1 MYTDVLK
8 FSDWRVL
15 DEAIRFARGKDG
27 DFFYDR
33 KQLLTLRKGDKEQ
46 YRVEGRTAGLWS
58 HAIKHLEEVRPEFV
72 ANIIKQIK
80 NTLVD
85 YVKSGKAPDDFE
97 VRYFSTE
104 TTSKVKEPLKL
115 INKAPQAAV
124 INLLDLINDK
134 AMLNKPLTEIEEKL
148 VKYIKALADEY
159 ASVIERHMKEAVS
172 LDGLRDVS
180 AVRRAINDAKT
191 ISFYATSFNKEMRI
205 YLNFKERFFIIT
217 EADGVHTGFQI
228 SDTQPTAE
236 SVISTFMSRF
246 GRKMRFK
253 NYAVY
258 KAFSAF

>member
-1 MYTDVLK
+1 MLK
-8 FSDWRVL
+8 FTEWSTL
-15 DEAIRFARGKDG
+15 DEAIKFARGKDG

-33 KQLLTLRKGDKEQ
+33 KQILTLKKGDKDQ

-80 NTLVD
+80 STLVE
-85 YVKSGKAPDDFE
+85 YVKSGRAPDDFE
-97 VRYFSTE
+97 VRYFSTD

-115 INKAPQAAV
+115 INKAPQAAI

-134 AMLNKPLTEIEEKL
+134 AMLKKSLSEIEEKL

-159 ASVIERHMKEAVS
+159 ASVIERHMKEAVD
-172 LDGLRDVS
+172 LDSLRDTS
-180 AVRRAINDAKT
+180 AVRKT
-191 ISFYATSFNKEMRI
+191 LDSSKTVSFYVTSFNKEMRI
-205 YLNFKERFFIIT
+205 YLNFRERFFIIT

-228 SDTQPTAE
+228 SDTEPTVQ
-236 SVISTFMSRF
+236 SVIKTFMSRF
-246 GRKMRFK
+246 GRKMRFR

-258 KAFSAF
+258 KAFSAY

>member
-1 MYTDVLK
+1 MLK
-8 FSDWRVL
+8 FTEWSTL
-15 DEAIRFARGKDG
+15 DEAIKFARGKDN

-33 KQLLTLRKGDKEQ
+33 KQLLTLKKGDKDQ

-72 ANIIKQIK
+72 ANVIKQIK

-85 YVKSGKAPDDFE
+85 YVKSGKAPSDFE

-104 TTSKVKEPLKL
+104 NTSKIKEPLKL

-134 AMLNKPLTEIEEKL
+134 AMLKKPLSEIEEKL
-148 VKYIKALADEY
+148 LKYIKALADEY
-159 ASVIERHMKEAVS
+159 AGVIEGHIQEATA
-172 LDGLRDVS
+172 LDGLRDT
-180 AVRRAINDAKT
+180 RAIRDAILKAKT
-191 ISFYATSFNKEMRI
+191 VSFYVSSFDKEMRI

-228 SDTQPTAE
+228 SDTQPNVT
-236 SVISTFMSRF
+236 SVLKTFMSRF
-246 GRKMRFK
+246 GRKMRFR
-253 NYAVY
+253 NYNVY
-258 KAFSAF
+258 KAFTEFTR

>member
-1 MYTDVLK
+1 MLK
-8 FSDWRVL
+8 FTEWSTL
-15 DEAIRFARGKDG
+15 DEAIKFARGKDN

-33 KQLLTLRKGDKEQ
+33 KQLLTLKKGDKDQ

-72 ANIIKQIK
+72 ANVIKQIK

-85 YVKSGKAPDDFE
+85 YVKSGKAPSDFE

-104 TTSKVKEPLKL
+104 NTSKVKEPLKL
-115 INKAPQAAV
+115 INKAPQAAI

-134 AMLNKPLTEIEEKL
+134 AMLKNPLSEIEEKL

-159 ASVIERHMKEAVS
+159 AGVIEGHMKEATA
-172 LDGLRDVS
+172 LDGLRDT
-180 AVRRAINDAKT
+180 RAIRDAILKAKT
-191 ISFYATSFNKEMRI
+191 VSFYVSSFDKEMRI

-228 SDTQPTAE
+228 SDTQPNVT
-236 SVISTFMSRF
+236 SVLKTFMSRF
-246 GRKMRFK
+246 GRKMSFR
-253 NYAVY
+253 NYNVY
-258 KAFSAF
+258 KAFSEFTR